1 MVDPLA
7 ISPEPAGRFSFR
19 QVLPTLVFDVAMP
32 VIAFFLLSGYGV
44 STLWAL
50 LAGGLSPAIN
60 NVRVWAKSR
69 RLEPVGII
77 VMTFLAIGTATSLIT
92 GSVFFALTKASFL
105 TAAFGLICLGS
116 LLARR
121 PLLFYITR
129 QFVAGDDPL
138 RLELGDGPLPDAH
151 VTAPLRLVTPL
162 SGAAYLVGGPLQL
175 D

>member
-50 LAGGLSPAIN
+50 VASGLSPAIN

-69 RLEPVGII
+69 RLNPARMISCR
-77 VMTFLAIGTATSLIT
+77 FL
-92 GSVFFALTKASFL
+92 K
-105 TAAFGLICLGS
+105 
-116 LLARR
+116 
-121 PLLFYITR
+121 
-129 QFVAGDDPL
+129 
-138 RLELGDGPLPDAH
+138 
-151 VTAPLRLVTPL
+151 
-162 SGAAYLVGGPLQL
+162 AAYIFFHCDFETLLPCTSKYM
-175 D
+175 DAPPFN